1 MLEGLKVVEM
11 ATYIAAPAAGG
22 MLADWGADVIK
33 IEAPK
38 GDPIRHF
45 FAGSNAE
52 DLGNPVFDVDNRGK
66 RDLAIDIKDER
77 GAEVLRKL
85 LLDADVFLTNVRPSA
100 LERAGLDFESVHK
113 VNPKLIYASVTGYGL
128 EGPEK
133 DRPGFDMAAFW
144 ARSGMSLLTQRK
156 GEPPLPMRIAVGDH
170 TTAMA
175 MLSGIL
181 AAVIERQKTGKGRLV
196 ETSLLR
202 TGIYSMASDMAVQQR
217 LGRVGSTKSRHE
229 AMEPLTNIYQTG
241 DGHWVMQLTRQG
253 QNDLDAMTDALGIP
267 EVAQD
272 ERFQTLKGR
281 RKYSAELVD
290 IFDAAY
296 ANMTLEEI
304 GPRLDAHDLI
314 WAPVQHPREVI
325 NDPQAIAAGAFT
337 TMPSSDGEGM
347 ANTIASPVKFHG
359 AGGETEP
366 KGPAP
371 KIGEHSASIL
381 AELGYDE
388 DTIKTMIEDRV
399 LRAAK

>member
-52 DLGNPVFDVDNRGK
+52 HLGNPVFDVDNRGK
-66 RDLAIDIKDER
+66 RALAIDIKDER

-144 ARSGMSLLTQRK
+144 ARSGQSLLTQRK
-156 GEPPLPMRIAVGDH
+156 GEPPLPMRVAVGDH

-181 AAVIERQKTGKGRLV
+181 AAVIERGNTGKGRLV

-202 TGIYSMASDMAVQQR
+202 TGIYSMASDMSIQQR

-253 QNDLDAMTDALGIP
+253 QNDLPAMTDALNIP
-267 EVAQD
+267 EVAED

-281 RKYSAELVD
+281 RKYSKELVD
-290 IFDAAY
+290 IFDEAY
-296 ANMTLEEI
+296 TKMTLAEV

-314 WAPVQHPREVI
+314 WAPVQHPKDVI

-337 TMPSSDGEGM
+337 TMPSTSGEGVDG
-347 ANTIASPVKFHG
+347 TIASPVKFHG
-359 AGGETEP
+359 EGGETEP

-371 KIGEHSASIL
+371 KVGEHSAAIL
-381 AELGYDE
+381 ADLGYDE
-388 DTIKTMIEDRV
+388 ATITAMIEDRV
-399 LRAAK
+399 LRAS